1 MSNGNQQTELFEDAL
16 IIYRLTANGTGGP
29 LKTIE
34 VPAIY
39 DIPAHVRQKY
49 LKMGVHLVK
58 KGEQ

>member
-1 MSNGNQQTELFEDAL
+1 VSNGYQQTELFEDAL
-16 IIYRLTANGTGGP
+16 IIYRLIEGKMQR

-34 VPAIY
+34 VSAIY
-39 DIPAHVRQKY
+39 DIPARVRQKY